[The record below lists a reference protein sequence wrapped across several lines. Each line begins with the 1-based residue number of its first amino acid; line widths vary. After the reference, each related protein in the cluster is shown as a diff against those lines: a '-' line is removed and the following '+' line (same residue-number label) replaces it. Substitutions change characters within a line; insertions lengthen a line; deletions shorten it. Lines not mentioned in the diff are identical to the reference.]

1 MKMLC
6 IWNSY
11 NVHRKDPLTWRN
23 AEDDLAPKRAA
34 FQSNWASQCL
44 GCSSDVVKPSLR
56 SFLETFSSL
65 NIYGSGVLQ
74 PWRLRHPSRP
84 LVHRRV
90 MKQLN
95 LACCGTSMKFCQLL
109 GEENN
114 ISTKTNI
121 LNYFLIKACYIDPLK
136 LTLDCSSCN
145 SILEASLNYH
155 RNHSNI
161 RRLQTLSTTK
171 HFKRCEQTPVN
182 NDVPKWQVDVT
193 LFWED
198 CDGSFQHIQCQC

>member
-1 MKMLC
+1 MLQQWLDHF
-6 IWNSY
+6 IEYVFQPPTSTSAGRPQSY
-11 NVHRKDPLTWRN
+11 NHL
-23 AEDDLAPKRAA
+23 
-34 FQSNWASQCL
+34 Q
-44 GCSSDVVKPSLR
+44 SSD
-56 SFLETFSSL
+56 SSKL
-65 NIYGSGVLQ
+65 SPPPVIGLSMEAESCSHDVFG
-74 PWRLRHPSRP
+74 HPSFPVSTGELR
-84 LVHRRV
+84 
-90 MKQLN
+90 KQLN
-95 LACCGTSMKFCQLL
+95 LTCFRDNYDTFCLL
-109 GEENN
+109 LVEENN